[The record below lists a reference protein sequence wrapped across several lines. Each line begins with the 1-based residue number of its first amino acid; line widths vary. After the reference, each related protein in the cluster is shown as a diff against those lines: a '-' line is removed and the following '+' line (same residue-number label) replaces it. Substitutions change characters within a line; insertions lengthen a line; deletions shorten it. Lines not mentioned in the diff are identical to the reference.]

1 MQQNR
6 QIITTKDGSKTIY
19 FPDIDE
25 NYHSQHGALQES
37 NHVFVKNGLENFQNQ
52 AEITVFEVGFGT
64 GLNACLAFEF
74 AVQYKKTIHYDTIEA
89 FPIALDEVTAL
100 DYASL
105 FSNER
110 TKALTVELHTITWNE
125 KTTFDTVF
133 NFTKLQQELKD
144 ITLQNNHYDCI
155 FFDAFAPN
163 IQPELWTIDVFEKLF
178 NALKPNG
185 LLVTYCAKGQVKR
198 NLKSVGF
205 TVECVAG
212 PPGKRE
218 MTLAWK
224 R

>member
-1 MQQNR
+1 MQENR

-37 NHVFVKNGLENFQNQ
+37 NHVFVKNGLDNFRNQ
-52 AEITVFEVGFGT
+52 AEITVFEVGFGI
-64 GLNACLAFEF
+64 GLNAFLAFEF
-74 AVQYKKTIHYDTIEA
+74 AVQHKKTLHYDTIEA
-89 FPIALDEVTAL
+89 FPIAIDEVKAL
-100 DYASL
+100 DYAAL
-105 FSNER
+105 FSDER
-110 TKALTVELHTITWNE
+110 TKTLTVELHTIPWNE
-125 KTTFDTVF
+125 KTIFDTIF
-133 NFTKLQQELKD
+133 HFTKFQQELKN
-144 ITLQNNHYDCI
+144 ISLQNKHYDCI

-163 IQPELWTIDVFEKLF
+163 IQPELWTVDVFEKLF
-178 NALKPNG
+178 NALKSNG

-198 NLKSVGF
+198 DLKAVGF
-205 TVECVAG
+205 TIECVAG

>member
-1 MQQNR
+1 MQKNR
-6 QIITTKDGSKTIY
+6 QVITTKDGSKTIY

-37 NHVFVKNGLENFQNQ
+37 NHVFVQNGLDNFRNQ

-74 AVQYKKTIHYDTIEA
+74 AVQHQKTIYYDTIEA
-89 FPIALDEVTAL
+89 FPIAINEVKAL
-100 DYASL
+100 DYAAL
-105 FSNER
+105 FSDKR
-110 TKALTVELHTITWNE
+110 TKALTTELHTIPWNE
-125 KTTFDTVF
+125 KTIFDTVF
-133 NFTKLQQELKD
+133 NFTKFQQELKD
-144 ITLQNNHYDCI
+144 ISLQNKHYDCI

-178 NALKPNG
+178 NALKSNG

-198 NLKSVGF
+198 DLKAVGF